1 MIGESR
7 LHASSA
13 SPPSLLSKLP
23 AKRGMSLSMRIAS
36 MVALVIVITVGLIS
50 FLNYSNYHKNHH
62 EFTQSR
68 YLVLANDIKQTIEYS
83 LNLGLP
89 LGQLEQAQRLLDEI
103 KLRMPSILFI
113 RVFNDQRTIAF
124 ATEPALIGQ
133 SIAPTWFDIIDRTG
147 KDAHWHGEDDAAY
160 LVAVPLVNNFDVKV
174 GAVVVGYSRAKFDA
188 QSTFMG
194 QRLMMDTLGVT
205 VVTLLLML
213 VGIRLIMREIEPGMA
228 QVEQSLDRFLD
239 DPNAPLPAVTAAG
252 STLEHDITEF
262 EQASRQAL
270 IAIETVAT
278 DQKTAQS

>member
-1 MIGESR
+1 MDT
-7 LHASSA
+7 SSA
-13 SPPSLLSKLP
+13 TPLSIPLLP

-36 MVALVIVITVGLIS
+36 MVALVIVMTIGLIS
-50 FLNYSNYHKNHH
+50 FLNYSNYRKNYH
-62 EFTQSR
+62 EFIQSR

-113 RVFNDQRTIAF
+113 RVFNDQKNIAF
-124 ATEPALIGQ
+124 ATEPALIGKP
-133 SIAPTWFDIIDRTG
+133 IDPAWFDIIDRTR

-160 LVAVPLVNNFDVKV
+160 LVAVPIVNNFDVKV
-174 GAVVVGYSRAKFDA
+174 GAVVVGYSKA
-188 QSTFMG
+188 QFEANSTLMG

-213 VGIRLIMREIEPGMA
+213 IGIRLIMRKIEPGMV

-239 DPNAPLPAVTAAG
+239 DPNAPLPTAAAAG
-252 STLEHDITEF
+252 SALEHDIAEF

-270 IAIETVAT
+270 IAIETVAAE
-278 DQKTAQS
+278 QKTTQS